1 MMIKIQKENFNLEEE
16 IQALK
21 HTLNEIGAVST
32 FIGYV
37 RNNNNDKKVT
47 SIYLDVY
54 PAMAQKSLKEIINK
68 AKKKWNLLEVL
79 IIHRYV
85 ELKIGVKIVLVAT
98 FSMHRKESSDACN
111 FIMDYLK
118 KDAPFWKKEF
128 YKDNY
133 EWLENARL
141 TN

>member
-1 MMIKIQKENFNLEEE
+1 MIKIQKENFNLEEE

-54 PAMAQKSLKEIINK
+54 PSMAQKSLEEIVNK
-68 AKKKWNLLEVL
+68 AKKKWDLLEVL
-79 IIHRYV
+79 IIHRYG
-85 ELKIGVKIVLVAT
+85 ELKIGEKIVLVAT
-98 FSMHRKESSDACN
+98 FSQHRHDSIEACN
-111 FIMDYLK
+111 FIMDFLK
-118 KDAPFWKKEF
+118 KEAPFWKTEN
-128 YKDNY
+128 YDNGY
-133 EWLENARL
+133 SWLEN
-141 TN
+141 TNLMI

>member
-1 MMIKIQKENFNLEEE
+1 MIKIQKENFNLEEE

-54 PAMAQKSLKEIINK
+54 PAMAQKSLKEIVNK

-79 IIHRYV
+79 IIHRYG
-85 ELKIGVKIVLVAT
+85 ELKIGEKIVLVAT
-98 FSMHRKESSDACN
+98 FSQHRHDSMEACN
-111 FIMDYLK
+111 FIMDFLK
-118 KDAPFWKKEF
+118 KEAPFWKKEN
-128 YKDNY
+128 YDNGY
-133 EWLENARL
+133 SWLEN
-141 TN
+141 TNLMI

>member
-1 MMIKIQKENFNLEEE
+1 MIKIQKENFNLEEE

-54 PAMAQKSLKEIINK
+54 PAMAQKSLEEIFNK
-68 AKKKWNLLEVL
+68 AKKKWDLLEVL
-79 IIHRYV
+79 IIHRYG
-85 ELKIGVKIVLVAT
+85 ELKIGEKIVLVAT
-98 FSMHRKESSDACN
+98 FSQHRHDSMEACN
-111 FIMDYLK
+111 FIMDFLK
-118 KDAPFWKKEF
+118 KEAPFWKKEN
-128 YKDNY
+128 YDNGY
-133 EWLENARL
+133 SWLEN
-141 TN
+141 TNLMI

>member
-1 MMIKIQKENFNLEEE
+1 MIKIQKENFNLEEE

-54 PAMAQKSLKEIINK
+54 PAMAQKSLKEIVNK

-79 IIHRYV
+79 IIHRYG
-85 ELKIGVKIVLVAT
+85 ELKIGEKIVLVAT
-98 FSMHRKESSDACN
+98 FSQHRHDSMQACT
-111 FIMDYLK
+111 FIMDFLK
-118 KDAPFWKKEF
+118 KKAPFWKKEYYNDS
-128 YKDNY
+128 YK
-133 EWLENARL
+133 WLENTKL
-141 TN
+141 KN